1 MDEQSK
7 REVRELRAENRR
19 LKHELHT
26 LKVELELYEGRSAHD
41 RRDQVQSAFDSQAK
55 NENLFSKKRYFSYI
69 WEVIKRTSVFRLYTR
84 LLRLF
89 RRFNLIRITVG
100 ILAAVV
106 LALQSGALF
115 VLSASAS
122 VISIPFTF
130 LVTYATF
137 LFSTFRVKK
146 DCRAHRVKMKG
157 KKIYVFF
164 PPKKGALCENSY
176 FCGMVT
182 DFSRQENSF
191 CVIVSP
197 YFWNTRGLG
206 GVKGKSYIASR
217 SEGENLLIVRRH
229 YYFTMKKRI
238 FSSFS
243 EKITELY

>member
-7 REVRELRAENRR
+7 RELRDLRAENRR
-19 LKHELHT
+19 LKHEVHS
-26 LKVELELYEGRSAHD
+26 LKLELELYEGRKTRD
-41 RRDQVQSAFDSQAK
+41 RKDQVQAAFDSQAK
-55 NENLFSKKRYFSYI
+55 NERLFSKKRYFTYI
-69 WEVIKRTSVFRLYTR
+69 LEVIKRTSVFRLYTR

-89 RRFNLIRITVG
+89 RRFNFIRITVG
-100 ILAAVV
+100 LLAAVL
-106 LALQSGALF
+106 LALQTGTLF

-122 VISIPFTF
+122 VISVPFTF
-130 LVTYATF
+130 LITYATF

-164 PPKKGALCENSY
+164 PPKKGALSENSY
-176 FCGMVT
+176 FSGMVT
-182 DFSRQENSF
+182 DFSRQKDSF

-197 YFWNTRGLG
+197 YFWSTRGLG
-206 GVKGKSYIASR
+206 GTKGKSYIASR
-217 SEGENLLIVRRH
+217 SDGENLLIVRRH